1 MIKEFQLTF
10 AQAEKVKRNPTVVR
24 ELHRL
29 YAALEPRFSD
39 LSHELHRTIDAF
51 LQVDPARS
59 LSRFIITGG
68 ALKLHGALRRLWHG
82 E

>member
-1 MIKEFQLTF
+1 MVKEFQLTF
-10 AQAEKVKRNPTVVR
+10 AQAEKVKRNPTAVR

-29 YAALEPRFSD
+29 YAALEPRFAALD
-39 LSHELHRTIDAF
+39 HELHRTIDAF
-51 LQVDPARS
+51 LQTDPARR
-59 LSRFIITGG
+59 LARFIVIGG